1 MNVSRLGALVAGV
14 IASAMVQ
21 AASAQS
27 LPAPLADLAAEDHEL
42 PRSAEQY
49 YHPLSRLP
57 VVDAML
63 ADVLWSP
70 GFAERT
76 SADIRSAGSV
86 TETIAAVQALA
97 SLPRDGQDAPPV
109 AIAALREAWDDDL
122 AVTAVEAAWGRFL
135 AARRLAAAAL
145 SAMPEGEA
153 DWWRANPGRWFFTD
167 ENRTDYRY
175 LTCDTTDHLRMFRS
189 VASVDQRVL
198 ARAAMLLARAIDG
211 LRDAANDAAFDDLEV
226 EVLDWTDPE
235 TGATLRIA
243 GRGNHRHVDDVD
255 LLIDLGGDDW
265 WTNNAGGTT
274 GTRPAA
280 LAVDLGG
287 DDCYEGTVGVQGAGW
302 MGVGALADVAG
313 DDLYRA
319 EDLAQGAAF
328 LGHGLLFDVA
338 GDDRYLGRHFTQA
351 ASGFGTAV
359 LRDDAGDDAY
369 ESSGMS
375 GGLGATGGV
384 AVLADRD
391 GDDRY
396 RCGRPRSPRY
406 TLDYG
411 MGLGAGIGVRDWPWT
426 ERASFYG
433 GLGLLDDATG
443 RDRYEGLGAGLG
455 GAYCL
460 AGGIVVEGEGDDDYH
475 GITDSFGASIH
486 LGAAVFLDQA
496 GDDRYRGDNSL
507 LGCGGDRG
515 HGVFVDFAGDDRY
528 LARSH
533 GLGTGRKPK
542 AVGLFVEVAGDD
554 EYAFGPDSMTAT
566 WRPSNP
572 ENWAWAS
579 FVDLGGRD
587 AYRPDPGQDDRDG
600 LDRGNDRSWTFG
612 PTGRGEDAQLAGDT
626 AAAVRAFWPAS
637 PRSAIRY
644 EPDDADWCTRVSAPL
659 VDATWTPET
668 LAVLDRLRD
677 PTLAPDRDT
686 VDSFAPP
693 VDVPTDPEA
702 VAGPLPSQVLA
713 WIAELGSGTLDLDA
727 RRRRYEQL
735 DLLRFA
741 GGETLDWSPIA
752 TLLDRPG
759 AAPSDLLAFAG
770 IWSALDRTPGA
781 VARVADALVEGRI
794 PDPYARAI
802 LVRMV
807 GRCGDGDAARVL
819 RDRVRHD
826 PDPLVRR
833 RAAFHLG
840 RLATEDDLPMLAVAA
855 TDDSELVRC
864 SVAGGLRDNPVP
876 GADAVLRPLLD
887 DPDLFTRRA
896 AAVALLSRGDATMVE
911 RIMDEMAVASIDTG
925 WNYGRNLFVTMAEY
939 LGPQLVDELGTELS
953 AWRAWWAER
962 RDTHD
967 LRGSI
972 AANRAAIEERLDKAP
987 SSE

>member
-1 MNVSRLGALVAGV
+1 MTIRRLGTLAAIVVASSV
-14 IASAMVQ
+14 IEGAF
-21 AASAQS
+21 AQT
-27 LPAPLADLAAEDHEL
+27 LPAPIADLAIEDHEL
-42 PRSAEQY
+42 PRYAEQY
-49 YHPLSRLP
+49 YHPLSRVP

-70 GFAERT
+70 GFAERA
-76 SADIRSAGSV
+76 SADLRGTNSLA
-86 TETIAAVQALA
+86 ETIAAVQALA
-97 SLPRDGQDAPPV
+97 SLPRDGQNAAPV
-109 AIAALREAWDDDL
+109 AIAALREACDDDV
-122 AVTAVEAAWGRFL
+122 AVAAIEAAWGRFL
-135 AARRLAAAAL
+135 AARRLAAEAL
-145 SAMPEGEA
+145 AAMPEGEA
-153 DWWRANPGRWFFTD
+153 DWWRANPVRWFFAD
-167 ENRTDYRY
+167 DNRADYRY

-189 VASVDQRVL
+189 VAAVDQRML
-198 ARAAMLLARAIDG
+198 ARAAMLLASAIDG
-211 LRDAANDAAFDDLEV
+211 LRTAATAGVFDGIELD
-226 EVLDWTDPE
+226 VLDWTDPE
-235 TGATLRIA
+235 SGATLRVA
-243 GRGNHRHVDDVD
+243 GHGNHRHTDAVDMLV
-255 LLIDLGGDDW
+255 DLGGDDW
-265 WTNNAGGTT
+265 WTNNAGGTG

-280 LAVDLGG
+280 LAVDLSG

-302 MGVGALADVAG
+302 MGVGALADLAG

-328 LGHGLLFDVA
+328 LGAGLLFDGD

-351 ASGFGTAV
+351 AAGFGTAL
-359 LRDDAGDDAY
+359 LRDDDGDDAY

-384 AVLADRD
+384 AVLADRA
-391 GDDRY
+391 GDDAY
-396 RCGRPRSPRY
+396 RCGRPRSQGY

-411 MGLGAGIGVRDWPWT
+411 MGLGSGIGVRDWPWT

-433 GLGLLDDATG
+433 GLGMLDDASG

-460 AGGIVVEGEGDDDYH
+460 AGGIVVEGDGDDDYH

-515 HGVFVDFAGDDRY
+515 HGVFVDYAGDDRY
-528 LARSH
+528 LVRSH

-554 EYAFGPDSMTAT
+554 EYAFGTDSMTAT

-587 AYRPDPGQDDRDG
+587 TYRADPGQDELDG
-600 LDRGNDRSWTFG
+600 LDRGNDRGWTFG
-612 PTGRGEDAQLAGDT
+612 PTGRGADTELAGD
-626 AAAVRAFWPAS
+626 AAARVRAFWPTS

-644 EPDDADWCTRVSAPL
+644 SPDDSDWCDRVSAPL
-659 VDATWTPET
+659 VDSSWTPET
-668 LAVLDRLRD
+668 MAVLDRLLD
-677 PTLAPDRDT
+677 PSLSPDRDT

-693 VDVPTDPEA
+693 VDEPVDPEA
-702 VAGPLPSQVLA
+702 VAGPLPPQVLG
-713 WIAELGSGTLDLDA
+713 WIAELGDGTLDLDA

-752 TLLDRPG
+752 TLLADP
-759 AAPSDLLAFAG
+759 ASKPADLLAFAG
-770 IWSALDRTPGA
+770 IWTALDRTPLA
-781 VARVADALVEGRI
+781 VDLVADAVIEGAI
-794 PDPYARAI
+794 DDPYARAI
-802 LVRMV
+802 LVRMI
-807 GRCGDGDAARVL
+807 GRCGDGHAAMVL

-826 PDPLVRR
+826 PDPTVRR
-833 RAAFHLG
+833 RAAHHLG
-840 RLATEDDLPMLAVAA
+840 RLAVEGDLPVLAAA
-855 TDDSELVRC
+855 AGDESELVRC
-864 SVAGGLRDNPVP
+864 SVAGGLRDNMVP
-876 GADAVLRPLLD
+876 GAEAVLRPLLD

-896 AAVALLSRGDATMVE
+896 AAVALLSRGDATMVD

-925 WNYGRNLFVTMAEY
+925 WNYGRNLFVTMSEY
-939 LGPQLVDELGTELS
+939 LGPHLVDELGTELP
-953 AWRAWWAER
+953 AWRAWWNEHR
-962 RDTHD
+962 ETHD
-967 LRGSI
+967 LAASI
-972 AANRAAIEERLDKAP
+972 EANRAAIEERLDKAP